1 LFALTYLTEELRI
14 NLMAFLGVLSLVWNS
29 VPCISSSRLLAL
41 NQLILPNKGFRHQ
54 TESLQ
59 VVATCRIHTT
69 PCVMTLFQ
77 PVHAVIARNVFA
89 VKHLNIEILNA
100 SHSSNRHNVFTRPV
114 NLLIGSLFVFAT
126 IIYEL

>member
-1 LFALTYLTEELRI
+1 
-14 NLMAFLGVLSLVWNS
+14 MAFLGALSLVWNS
-29 VPCISSSRLLAL
+29 VPCINSSRLLAL
-41 NQLILPNKGFRHQ
+41 NQLILPNKGSRHQ
-54 TESLQ
+54 AESLQ
-59 VVATCRIHTT
+59 VVARCIIRTT

-77 PVHAVIARNVFA
+77 PVQAVIAAIVFA

-100 SHSSNRHNVFTRPV
+100 SHSSTRRNVFTRPV